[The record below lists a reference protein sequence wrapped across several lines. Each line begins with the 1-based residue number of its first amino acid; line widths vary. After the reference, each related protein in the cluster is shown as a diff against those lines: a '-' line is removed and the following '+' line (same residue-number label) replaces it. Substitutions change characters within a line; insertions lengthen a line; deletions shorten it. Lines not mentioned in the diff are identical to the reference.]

1 MALFGPKKEIRRVK
15 IIGVRT
21 AMESKT
27 LWTENYGV
35 YSFLIEYTDG
45 SCAIKEAQLG
55 KPDMAQLMQYIQY
68 DYT

>member
-21 AMESKT
+21 AEDTKT
-27 LWTENYGV
+27 LWTVNYGV

-45 SCAIKEAQLG
+45 SLGIREAQANSNDAANL
-55 KPDMAQLMQYIQY
+55 LQYVNF
-68 DYT
+68 DDC